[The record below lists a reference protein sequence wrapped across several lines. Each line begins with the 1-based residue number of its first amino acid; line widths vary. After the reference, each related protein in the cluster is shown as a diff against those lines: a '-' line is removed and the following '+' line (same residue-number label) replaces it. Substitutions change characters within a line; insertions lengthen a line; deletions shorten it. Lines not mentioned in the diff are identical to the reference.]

1 MSLDKISGQGF
12 IFFVAGFDTTS
23 SLASFC
29 IYELAQNP
37 DLMDQVVI
45 EMDEVLKK
53 FDGEITYEAIAE
65 MKFLEKCVMG
75 WCFEY
80 FMKSFV

>member
-1 MSLDKISGQGF
+1 MSLEKIGGQGF

-37 DLMDQVVI
+37 EFMDQVVSEI
-45 EMDEVLKK
+45 DDVLKK
-53 FDGEITYEAIAE
+53 YNGEITYEAIAD

-75 WCFEY
+75 WWF
-80 FMKSFV
+80 S